1 MTEKDIYLICSSLDR
16 TTEREVQSLSE
27 AHIWWLPDIESVPK
41 VEVTHYVRHA
51 LRGFE
56 GVHRRLLA
64 IAWLYCCLAERQVL
78 ESRYTYC
85 FSHGP
90 SAAVDRFSL
99 PDKLARFL
107 KERGDSTVCDK
118 TQRENAVYA
127 CIMTAKVPPNSA
139 DRNVLCLCITR
150 ALPYVFAH
158 VLDKK
163 TSFSSFFKRAFEQ
176 RLMDLQVG
184 GTALTSRVRS

>member
-1 MTEKDIYLICSSLDR
+1 MTEKDIDLICSSLDR
-16 TTEREVQSLSE
+16 MTEREVQSLSE
-27 AHIWWLPDIESVPK
+27 TQFWWLPDIESVPK
-41 VEVTHYVRHA
+41 VEATRCVRNA

-64 IAWLYCCLAERQVL
+64 MAWLYCCLAERQEL
-78 ESRYTYC
+78 GSWYTYC
-85 FSHGP
+85 FSRGP

-139 DRNVLCLCITR
+139 DHNVLCLCIPR
-150 ALPYVFAH
+150 ALPYVFVH
-158 VLDKK
+158 VIDKK

-176 RLMDLQVG
+176 RLVDLQVG
-184 GTALTSRVRS
+184 GTA